1 MKHTIGT
8 LLLLLMA
15 ASAWG
20 QNQAN
25 TAQSAKPK
33 VQVALAPNPTVAKTA
48 ASKTPSSPVPSH
60 GVTPVRKPAPVA
72 VNAKATPA
80 HAPKTVKAA
89 PAPAVK
95 TAKTIT
101 HAVKPVIAASTPQ
114 SVKPTVAKATPQVM
128 KAVPSMKPAAKPV
141 VVAAK
146 PANISLKPAVLHLAP
161 AAKAVP
167 VAKAKETV
175 TAQPVAAAKPVAVA
189 KVDVKDTSTKTE
201 GSEKEKKETS
211 KLINITGKRDPF
223 LSPVVNQTMAGSG
236 CSVGKKCLAIDQ
248 ITVRGIVKADTGMIA
263 VVVNALDK
271 AYFLRENDPVFNGY
285 VVKITEDSIVF
296 KEMFQDK
303 LGKPFTRDVVKRIP
317 APAV

>member
-20 QNQAN
+20 QNPATTVQSTKNKIQVAQTPKPGVAN
-25 TAQSAKPK
+25 AIAKP
-33 VQVALAPNPTVAKTA
+33 T
-48 ASKTPSSPVPSH
+48 SSPAAPH
-60 GVTPVRKPAPVA
+60 KAAPVRETAPVA
-72 VNAKATPA
+72 VTAKAAPA
-80 HAPKTVKAA
+80 ATSKTVKAV
-89 PAPAVK
+89 PVPAVK
-95 TAKTIT
+95 TAKATT
-101 HAVKPVIAASTPQ
+101 TSAH
-114 SVKPTVAKATPQVM
+114 SVKPAVAKTPQVV
-128 KAVPSMKPAAKPV
+128 KAVPTTGPV
-141 VVAAK
+141 VKSVAAAAK
-146 PANISLKPAVLHLAP
+146 PAHITLKPAVAHP
-161 AAKAVP
+161 ARAKVVP
-167 VAKAKETV
+167 VTKTKETV
-175 TAQPVAAAKPVAVA
+175 PAKPVAVSKSDEVS
-189 KVDVKDTSTKTE
+189 KVDVKDTSTKPE

-211 KLINITGKRDPF
+211 KLINIIGKRDPF
-223 LSPVVNQTMAGSG
+223 ISPVVSQTISGSG